1 MRFHFDFTS
10 ISFRFLFL
18 SFLRITYRQCPYP
31 FWLKLVQV
39 AIQPSELDLV
49 SATSSLHC
57 VLPCAL
63 MWPHSSGFDASLDN
77 DCFGAGAQNWVEQQR
92 VDNNARRVFLSLVL
106 FFCCRA
112 SFFGNLVL
120 SICGTMLK
128 LTFVVSSYVVV
139 GVALPI
145 ALALFSL
152 QGLGRFLHYV
162 IMQPK
167 QRAAGSRTLRKA
179 LKKVARRLDKKR
191 RKALRPLRCSLGKHF
206 LFWQRCTKI
215 CMQCVDWIFLF
226 AKLYLCHCALLLL
239 AALMRLASWMAMAYF
254 LGLLIARVYLRTS
267 LSHPLPRNILSGLE
281 RRGGSWNVCYVLVAS
296 FFCNHLIV

>member
-1 MRFHFDFTS
+1 
-10 ISFRFLFL
+10 
-18 SFLRITYRQCPYP
+18 
-31 FWLKLVQV
+31 
-39 AIQPSELDLV
+39 
-49 SATSSLHC
+49 
-57 VLPCAL
+57 
-63 MWPHSSGFDASLDN
+63 
-77 DCFGAGAQNWVEQQR
+77 
-92 VDNNARRVFLSLVL
+92 
-106 FFCCRA
+106 
-112 SFFGNLVL
+112 
-120 SICGTMLK
+120 MLK

-191 RKALRPLRCSLGKHF
+191 RKALRPLRCSFGNRF
-206 LFWQRCTKI
+206 LFWQRCTKV

-254 LGLLIARVYLRTS
+254 LGLLIARVSLRTS
-267 LSHPLPRNILSGLE
+267 LSHPLPRNILSGFE
-281 RRGGSWNVCYVLVAS
+281 RRRGNLNVCYVLVAYFLFANIS
-296 FFCNHLIV
+296 PFEILLQRICPWILYARICAARLVFEL